1 MKSFQQSID
10 DGAVLLFDGA
20 TGTSFQSRDLTA
32 EDFGGSEL
40 EGCNENLCRT
50 ARTIVEEVHDEF
62 LEAGADVI
70 ETNSFGATSIVLDE
84 YDLGADAYE
93 LSRLSA
99 EIARGRADAFSTS
112 DRPRYVAGSVGPSTK
127 LPSLG
132 HLGFDEMVASY
143 AEHIGG
149 LIDGGIDLLA
159 IETCQDPLQA
169 KVGLEAARLAFEERD
184 VRLPIIVSVTIEM
197 TGTMLMGTEIAAA
210 LTILEPYESVSLIGL
225 NCATGPQ
232 EMQEHLRYLAAHSP
246 KPIFVMPNA
255 GIPENIGGHPHYH
268 LTPQELADWAER
280 LVGELGVSVL
290 GGCCGT
296 TPEHIAAVRS
306 VIDRCDRAERS
317 PEYEPS
323 ASSIFSAVPLRLEPA
338 PLLVGERCNA
348 NGSRKFKRLLAAD
361 DYEAM
366 VAMAREQV
374 REGAHFLDVCVAY
387 VGRDEMADMIEV
399 VERFNRLVELPL
411 VIDSTETPVIEAA
424 LKRYAGRA
432 VINSINFEDG
442 TDRAQQVVDL
452 ARRFGAALIA
462 LSIDEE
468 GQAYTTE
475 RKVSIAQRI
484 RDFVVEENGMRE
496 SDLIFDPLTFTL
508 GTGQEELRSSGT
520 ETIDAIRQ
528 IKERMPDSH
537 TILGLSNCSFGLN
550 PAARQTLNSV
560 FLYHAVEA
568 GLDMSIVHA
577 SKIEPLN
584 RLDED
589 GARFAADLI
598 YDRRAFDDPAESA
611 DSGVETASVS

>member
-1 MKSFQQSID
+1 MGVRQQ
-10 DGAVLLFDGA
+10 L
-20 TGTSFQSRDLTA
+20 
-32 EDFGGSEL
+32 
-40 EGCNENLCRT
+40 CNR
-50 ARTIVEEVHDEF
+50 
-62 LEAGADVI
+62 
-70 ETNSFGATSIVLDE
+70 
-84 YDLGADAYE
+84 
-93 LSRLSA
+93 
-99 EIARGRADAFSTS
+99 
-112 DRPRYVAGSVGPSTK
+112 
-127 LPSLG
+127 
-132 HLGFDEMVASY
+132 
-143 AEHIGG
+143 
-149 LIDGGIDLLA
+149 
-159 IETCQDPLQA
+159 
-169 KVGLEAARLAFEERD
+169 
-184 VRLPIIVSVTIEM
+184 
-197 TGTMLMGTEIAAA
+197 
-210 LTILEPYESVSLIGL
+210 
-225 NCATGPQ
+225 
-232 EMQEHLRYLAAHSP
+232 
-246 KPIFVMPNA
+246 
-255 GIPENIGGHPHYH
+255 
-268 LTPQELADWAER
+268 
-280 LVGELGVSVL
+280 
-290 GGCCGT
+290 
-296 TPEHIAAVRS
+296 
-306 VIDRCDRAERS
+306 
-317 PEYEPS
+317 
-323 ASSIFSAVPLRLEPA
+323 
-338 PLLVGERCNA
+338 
-348 NGSRKFKRLLAAD
+348 
-361 DYEAM
+361 
-366 VAMAREQV
+366 
-374 REGAHFLDVCVAY
+374 
-387 VGRDEMADMIEV
+387 V